1 MIENIDKEV
10 TNSICFTISINGESI
25 PESYVVESIY
35 ILKEVNKIS
44 YAKFNV
50 YEEGIIESNFEVSN
64 AGNFKPGNDVEI
76 KLGHDNRS
84 TLVFKGI
91 ITSHGLRLN
100 KNRSVISIECRDEAI
115 KLTAGRKSA
124 VFEKKKD
131 SEIIAEVLK
140 SYSLKKDIQATT
152 VEHAEV
158 VQHYCSDWDFIMMR
172 AETCGLMVTTDNGKL
187 VAKKPEL
194 SESAELEVTYGK
206 NMISFSADIDSKNQ
220 YKSVTSLSWDIANQ
234 KLLKSSSKSSGEV
247 EVGNQKTAM
256 LSEII
261 GGSEYFLQSS
271 INMPT
276 DALEAWASAKQ
287 LKSNLSKVKGKVEF
301 YGNAK
306 VEPASLL
313 KISGLSDYFNG
324 TAFVGG
330 VEHIVEAGDWR
341 TTAYLGTNFEWYTEE
356 TYMIDP
362 PSASGLVAP
371 FKGLAIGIVKQIDQD
386 KDGQYRIKVSFPTL
400 QKDNLSVW
408 ARLANFYATKEAG
421 VFFYPEI
428 NDEVVVGFLNE
439 DPQHPVIMGMLY
451 SSKNKTPFPPDKD
464 NKIKAIVTKS
474 KLIIQ
479 FDDKDKIIE
488 IVTPGKNS
496 IQIDDK
502 NKQILIT
509 DENKNKFLLSKD
521 GVSIE
526 TEKDFV
532 VKAKGKITLE
542 STQDLSLKASS
553 GDLKGEGMNVALEGK
568 TKFAAK
574 GAMAEVNGSGQ
585 TTIKGGMVM
594 IN

>member
-1 MIENIDKEV
+1 MSKAVNEGA
-10 TNSICFTISINGESI
+10 TNLICYTISLNGAKMSDAFH
-25 PESYVVESIY
+25 VESIY
-35 ILKEVNKIS
+35 VLKEVNKIS
-44 YAKFNV
+44 YAKVNV
-50 YEEGIIESNFEVSN
+50 YEEGMLESSFDVSN
-64 AGNFKPGNDVEI
+64 SDKFTPGNKIEI
-76 KLGHDNRS
+76 KLGYDGKD

-100 KNRSVISIECRDEAI
+100 KDKTFISIECRDEAI

-131 SEIIAEVLK
+131 SDVITEVLK
-140 SYSLKKDIQATT
+140 SYSLQKDIEATK
-152 VEHAEV
+152 VEHPEL

-172 AETCGLMVTTDNGKL
+172 AEISGLIVTTNNGKL
-187 VAKKPEL
+187 IAKKPKL
-194 SESAELEVTYGK
+194 SEAAKLEVTYGK
-206 NMISFSADIDSKNQ
+206 DMISFSADIDSKSQ
-220 YKSVTSLSWDIANQ
+220 YKSITSLSWDVKNQ
-234 KLLKSSSKSSGEV
+234 KLLKSSSKSTDEMV
-247 EVGNQKTAM
+247 VGNQKTSK
-256 LSEII
+256 LSEVI

-276 DALEAWASAKQ
+276 DALESWAAAKH
-287 LKSNLSKVKGKVEF
+287 LKSSLSKIKGKVEF
-301 YGNAK
+301 QGNATI
-306 VEPASLL
+306 EPANML
-313 KISGLSDYFNG
+313 KLSGLSNYFNG

-330 VEHIVEAGDWR
+330 VEHIVESGDWK
-341 TTAYLGTNFEWYTEE
+341 TTAFLGTGFEWYTEE
-356 TYMIDP
+356 TSMVDA

-371 FKGLAIGIVKQIDQD
+371 FKGLAIGIVKQIDED
-386 KDGQYRIKVSFPTL
+386 KDGQYRIKVAFPTL

-428 NDEVVVGFLNE
+428 SDEVVVGFLNE

-474 KLIIQ
+474 KLTIQ

-488 IVTPGKNS
+488 IVTPDKNS
-496 IQIDDK
+496 IKIDDK
-502 NKQILIT
+502 EGQILIT
-509 DENKNKFLLSKD
+509 DKNKNKFLLSKD
-521 GVSIE
+521 GVSI
-526 TEKDFV
+526 TTDKDFV

-542 STQDLSLKASS
+542 ATSDIALTAK